1 MSEYTQK
8 YQKEGNNRYFR
19 FFKKNRKTENQ
30 TKSWFFENI
39 KKIDKPFVRLSNRD

>member
-19 FFKKNRKTENQ
+19 FLKRIEKQKIKPKVDSLKISRKLI
-30 TKSWFFENI
+30 SHLL
-39 KKIDKPFVRLSNRD
+39 D

>member
-30 TKSWFFENI
+30 TKIDSL
-39 KKIDKPFVRLSNRD
+39 KISRKLISHLLD